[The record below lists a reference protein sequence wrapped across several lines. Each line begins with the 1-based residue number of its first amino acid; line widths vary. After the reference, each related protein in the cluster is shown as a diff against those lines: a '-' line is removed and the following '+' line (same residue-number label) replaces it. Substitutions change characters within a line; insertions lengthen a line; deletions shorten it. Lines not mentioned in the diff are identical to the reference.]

1 MAMGFSCARKAAVAI
16 SLSALL
22 TGCFDE
28 ATPAAKSVDWYK
40 AHNADRQA
48 MMEKCSQNPGELGD
62 TPDCK
67 NAIAAES
74 ALSVGSLK

>member
-1 MAMGFSCARKAAVAI
+1 MTMNFSCARKAAIAI

-22 TGCFDE
+22 TGCLDE
-28 ATPAAKSVDWYK
+28 AAQAQSVDWYK
-40 AHNADRQA
+40 AHNAERQA
-48 MMEKCSQNPGELGD
+48 MMEKCSQNPGELGG
-62 TPDCK
+62 TADCK